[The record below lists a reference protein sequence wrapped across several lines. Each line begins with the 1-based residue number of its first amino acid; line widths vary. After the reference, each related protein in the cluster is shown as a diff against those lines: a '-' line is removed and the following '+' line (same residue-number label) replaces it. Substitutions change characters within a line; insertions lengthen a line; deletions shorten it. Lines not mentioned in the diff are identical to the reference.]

1 LHAILIIRHAFNELH
16 NLDYHKITIQTISF
30 FPTTFNGDI
39 LFELPPLFPNNPS
52 SIQMQGMAKNYDGH
66 TWSKV
71 ITTNNKNNFGLSFRK
86 ACCLGHLH
94 CVKIDCDY
102 LVYFGA
108 WNDIAWV
115 RESTQVSLKG

>member
-1 LHAILIIRHAFNELH
+1 MLVITHAFHELH
-16 NLDYHKITIQTISF
+16 NLDYHKITILAISF

-39 LFELPPLFPNNPS
+39 LFELPPLSPNNPS
-52 SIQMQGMAKNYDGH
+52 SIQMQGMAKKYDGH

-71 ITTNNKNNFGLSFRK
+71 ITTNIKNSFGLSFRK

-102 LVYFGA
+102 LVCFGA

-115 RESTQVSLKG
+115 RESTLACAKRFES